1 MTCGRVF
8 AWGLTVRMEE
18 STLPAMIRKLS
29 TLLVL
34 FSLAGCATF
43 DAAGEVSYLADAKS
57 NYDAGEKALKGGRH
71 LDALKYFDHVR
82 YKFPYSAQAALADLA
97 IADTNFDREKYLEA
111 IDAYRNF
118 LKLHPNHPK
127 ADYAQFRI
135 AASYFEDIPS
145 DFFLFP
151 PSTEKDQTSVRDAR
165 NGFEE
170 FIKLYPA
177 SEHVPE
183 SKRLLGE
190 LLDRLAQHEMSV
202 AEFYLHHD
210 RLPAAVNRL
219 TRLVEDYPQSE
230 LAAPALLKLARTLV
244 KLEKKDQAR
253 ATLERLL
260 KDYPDDAD
268 SRSEAQALLQTLA
281 A

>member
-1 MTCGRVF
+1 
-8 AWGLTVRMEE
+8 MEE

-43 DAAGEVSYLADAKS
+43 DAAGDVSYLADAKG
-57 NYDAGEKALKGGRH
+57 NYTAGEKALKSGRH

-97 IADTNFDREKYLEA
+97 IGDTNFDREKYLEA

-135 AASYFEDIPS
+135 AESYYKDIPS

-170 FIKLYPA
+170 FLKLYPA
-177 SEHVPE
+177 SEHVAQ
-183 SKRLLGE
+183 SKKLLGE
-190 LLDRLAQHEMSV
+190 ILARLAQHEMAV
-202 AEFYLHHD
+202 ADFYLHHD

-253 ATLERLL
+253 ATLEKLL
-260 KDYPDDAD
+260 KDYPNDAD
-268 SRSEAQALLQTLA
+268 SRTEAEALLKTLA